1 MVSKFFSS
9 KGGGGIGALIY
20 LLDKKRVALQL
31 AKILKGNEEL
41 TRKLI
46 EQITNKQKVTVG
58 CLSFSEE
65 NIDEDLKF
73 KLMEEFENVLMA
85 GLEPEQ
91 YNILWVE
98 HTDKGR
104 LELNFVIP
112 KIELSTKKAMQPYY
126 HNSDLPRV
134 EMWQDMTNLKYGF
147 SNPKDP
153 QNQRNVNTTKV
164 EISKTKSYESLNIQ
178 LQQSVKEGKLKSRD
192 QMINFLEDNNI
203 QITRKSDNYLSLKL
217 PNSKKARRF
226 KHDIYTSKFIS
237 LESINIM
244 QVEKEEKIEHFK
256 KMNVAQEIKKLS
268 VRLEQYVENKA
279 IKNKKKYPYTPESK
293 MELEDIKIEYTG
305 GQDDIV
311 GEEVIRRIGEARIV
325 RQEVRTELTNSY
337 EKSLKGFIRKRRDL
351 EQELREDAEHVVTKD
366 DKSNEQLQEL
376 FERVISKVGELGGK
390 VEQFISS
397 IKEKIE
403 SKLSSRKIR
412 RNK

>member
-1 MVSKFFSS
+1 MVGKFFSS
-9 KGGGGIGALIY
+9 RGGGGIGALIY
-20 LLDKKRVALQL
+20 LLDKKRVALGL
-31 AKILKGNEEL
+31 AKILKGNEKL

-65 NIDEDLKF
+65 NIDETLKF
-73 KLMEEFENVLMA
+73 KLIEEFENVLMA
-85 GLEPEQ
+85 GLHKDQ

-112 KIELSTKKAMQPYY
+112 KIELSTKKAFQPYY
-126 HNSDLPRV
+126 HKVDLPQV

-147 SNPKDP
+147 TNPKDP
-153 QNQRNVNTTKV
+153 ENQRNVNTTKV

-178 LQQSVKEGKLKSRD
+178 LQQLVKEGKLKSRD
-192 QMINFLEDNNI
+192 QMINFLEKDDI
-203 QITRKSDNYLSLKL
+203 KITRISDNYLSLKL

-244 QVEKEEKIEHFK
+244 QVEKEEKIESFK
-256 KMNVAQEIKKLS
+256 NMNVAQEIKNLS

-279 IKNKKKYPYTPESK
+279 IKNKKKYPYTPEQEE
-293 MELEDIKIEYTG
+293 ELEDIEMHYTG

-325 RQEVRTELTNSY
+325 RQELHTELRNSY
-337 EKSLKGFIRKRRDL
+337 EKSLKGFIRKRRDV
-351 EQELREDAEHVVTKD
+351 EQELREDAEHVVGKND
-366 DKSNEQLQEL
+366 RSAGELREL
-376 FERVISKVGELGGK
+376 FENIISKIGEFGKK
-390 VEQFISS
+390 VEQFINS
-397 IKEKIE
+397 INGKVENKE
-403 SKLSSRKIR
+403 SPRKIR
-412 RNK
+412 RNR